1 MLKLFFVIFANFHRA
16 PYIVPKM
23 RYMADHPQKYSE
35 AERYDMMRHCIDLMN
50 KSGKITT
57 EAYGLENL
65 PETGGYIMYPNHQG
79 KYDLLGIITTH
90 DKVLSFV
97 MDKQKSHT
105 MLVREFVDLVQAKRL
120 EKDNPRQGLTIIN
133 EVARDVKNGKR
144 YVLFP
149 EGGYK
154 FNNKNKV
161 QDFKAGSFKIALKS
175 HVPIIPIALIDSYK
189 VFNSFHFGP
198 VTTQVHYLKPIEYD
212 EYKDMKTKDIL
223 KQALMD
229 FDGTLIVVSHDR
241 DFLDGLVTKVYEFG
255 HQRVKEHLCGIY
267 EFLETKKLESL
278 QELERKNA

>member
-133 EVARDVKNGKR
+133 EVAKDVKNGKR

-161 QDFKAGSFKIALKS
+161 QDL
-175 HVPIIPIALIDSYK
+175 YK

-212 EYKDMKTKDIL
+212 EYKDMKTRDIA
-223 KQALMD
+223 AL
-229 FDGTLIVVSHDR
+229 
-241 DFLDGLVTKVYEFG
+241 
-255 HQRVKEHLCGIY
+255 VKERIEEKIKEILG
-267 EFLETKKLESL
+267 
-278 QELERKNA
+278 

>member
-105 MLVREFVDLVQAKRL
+105 MLVRELLIWF
-120 EKDNPRQGLTIIN
+120 RQS
-133 EVARDVKNGKR
+133 V
-144 YVLFP
+144 
-149 EGGYK
+149 
-154 FNNKNKV
+154 
-161 QDFKAGSFKIALKS
+161 
-175 HVPIIPIALIDSYK
+175 
-189 VFNSFHFGP
+189 
-198 VTTQVHYLKPIEYD
+198 
-212 EYKDMKTKDIL
+212 
-223 KQALMD
+223 
-229 FDGTLIVVSHDR
+229 
-241 DFLDGLVTKVYEFG
+241 
-255 HQRVKEHLCGIY
+255 
-267 EFLETKKLESL
+267 
-278 QELERKNA
+278 

>member
-1 MLKLFFVIFANFHRA
+1 
-16 PYIVPKM
+16 
-23 RYMADHPQKYSE
+23 
-35 AERYDMMRHCIDLMN
+35 MN

-133 EVARDVKNGKR
+133 EVAKDVKNGKR

-212 EYKDMKTKDIL
+212 AKTARQSLTRNLKIL
-223 KQALMD
+223 
-229 FDGTLIVVSHDR
+229 FDQVVTEL
-241 DFLDGLVTKVYEFG
+241 FV
-255 HQRVKEHLCGIY
+255 
-267 EFLETKKLESL
+267 LETPVE
-278 QELERKNA
+278 ELRTRMDDAKEQLSMEDDLVRFITQDMQTEDVVTEGNDDTDK

>member
-133 EVARDVKNGKR
+133 GVAKDVKNGKR

-154 FNNKNKV
+154 FNNKN
-161 QDFKAGSFKIALKS
+161 
-175 HVPIIPIALIDSYK
+175 K

-212 EYKDMKTKDIL
+212 EYKDMKTRDIA
-223 KQALMD
+223 AL
-229 FDGTLIVVSHDR
+229 
-241 DFLDGLVTKVYEFG
+241 
-255 HQRVKEHLCGIY
+255 VKERIEEKIKEILG
-267 EFLETKKLESL
+267 
-278 QELERKNA
+278 